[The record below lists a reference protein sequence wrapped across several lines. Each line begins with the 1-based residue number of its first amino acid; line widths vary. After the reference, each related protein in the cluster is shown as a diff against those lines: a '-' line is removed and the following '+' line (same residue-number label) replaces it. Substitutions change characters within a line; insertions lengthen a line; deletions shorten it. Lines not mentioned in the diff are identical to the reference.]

1 MAAMT
6 TVLTEF
12 SNMGNSRTSTYTG
25 HTAIKPK
32 LVIEKRRVPEGN
44 QTMVEY
50 TAKVVAATVDA
61 EGLVLSNKISFEATV
76 RYPVLGTAA
85 DVTAALAIFRD
96 IIAGDEF
103 ANCVDTQEWL
113 S

>member
-12 SNMGNSRTSTYTG
+12 SNNGNSRTSTYPG
-25 HTAIKPK
+25 HTALVPK

-44 QTMVEY
+44 QSVAEY
-50 TAKVVAATVDA
+50 SCKVICATEDG
-61 EGLVLSNKISFEATV
+61 EGNVLSQKVSFEAVV
-76 RYPVLGTAA
+76 RYPLLGTSS
-85 DVTAALAIFRD
+85 DITAALAVFRD

-103 ANCVDTQEWL
+103 GVSVTTQGWL
-113 S
+113 

>member
-12 SNMGNSRTSTYTG
+12 SQSGNSRTSTLNG
-25 HTAIKPK
+25 HTAVSPR

-50 TAKVVAATVDA
+50 SCKVVYATVDGDDA
-61 EGLVLSNKISFEATV
+61 VLSNKISFEASV
-76 RYPVLGTAA
+76 RYPVLGQSA
-85 DVTAALAIFRD
+85 DVTAALGIFSD

-103 ANCVDTQEWL
+103 ASSTVTTGWL
-113 S
+113 T